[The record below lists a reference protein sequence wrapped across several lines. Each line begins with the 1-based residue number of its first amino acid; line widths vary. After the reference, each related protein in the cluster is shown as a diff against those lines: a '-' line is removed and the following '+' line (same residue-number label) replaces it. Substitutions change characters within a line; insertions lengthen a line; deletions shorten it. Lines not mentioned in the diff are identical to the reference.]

1 MPTVDIPFE
10 QGILSVALPDG
21 CQVVDTIRPLPHA
34 KLEDESAGLIAALEN
49 PIGTSPL
56 RDRALAQKR
65 VVICI
70 DDISRPTPTARYFG
84 ILLNYLVAH
93 GPNPGNM
100 LILFA
105 LGVHR
110 DMTAEEAQQKK
121 R

>member
-10 QGILSVALPDG
+10 QGVLSVPLPEG
-21 CQVVDTIRPLPHA
+21 WQIVDTIRPLPHA
-34 KLEDESAGLIAALEN
+34 KLEDEHAGLIAALEH

-56 RDRALAQKR
+56 RDKTLAQKR
-65 VVICI
+65 IVICI
-70 DDISRPTPTARYFG
+70 DDISRPTPTGRYFG
-84 ILLNYLVAH
+84 TLLNYLVAH
-93 GPNPGNM
+93 GANPGNM

-110 DMTAEEAQQKK
+110 DMTAEEAQQK